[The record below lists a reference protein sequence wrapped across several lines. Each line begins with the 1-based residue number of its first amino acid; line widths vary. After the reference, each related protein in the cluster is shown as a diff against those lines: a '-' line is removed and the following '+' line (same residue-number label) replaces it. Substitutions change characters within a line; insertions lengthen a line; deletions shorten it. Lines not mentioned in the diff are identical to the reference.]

1 MPSMSFLILHGWQG
15 SGPGHWQT
23 WLAGR
28 LRDRGERVSYP
39 ELPEHPDHALFFKF
53 VDPSEAEGERY
64 EVYERALA
72 TMPQEEHTATVGAN

>member
-39 ELPEHPDHALFFKF
+39 ELPEPDTPRLERWREALELEL
-53 VDPSEAEGERY
+53 SAEERGE
-64 EVYERALA
+64 LA
-72 TMPQEEHTATVGAN
+72 GLFPA